1 MHGAPLHILIQEA
14 GVLSVCNLPGG
25 FRWAH
30 APFFEKPEAAT
41 MAALVISK
49 DAVSSSIKTIFYV
62 VSCVIFS
69 LSEHTARII
78 SLGQNMIIKGSISF
92 PHYLLILGIL

>member
-14 GVLSVCNLPGG
+14 GVLSFCNLPGG

-49 DAVSSSIKTIFYV
+49 DAVSSPIKIIFT
-62 VSCVIFS
+62 
-69 LSEHTARII
+69 L
-78 SLGQNMIIKGSISF
+78 F
-92 PHYLLILGIL
+92 PVLFFHCLNTLLELFPLDKI